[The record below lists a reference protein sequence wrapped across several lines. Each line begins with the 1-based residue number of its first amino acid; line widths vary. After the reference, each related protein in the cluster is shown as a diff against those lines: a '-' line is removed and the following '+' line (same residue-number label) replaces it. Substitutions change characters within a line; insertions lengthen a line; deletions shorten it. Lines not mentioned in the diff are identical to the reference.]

1 MCFSLIEDKKGDET
15 IFLLYPSQYY
25 HNLFANQNEE
35 LIDIINCFAQ
45 QIAKG
50 AGSVANHQLNI
61 QNIYKIN
68 EKRYLLADWS
78 CSSTQQHIDIQ
89 GRRMTKKLNPLPR
102 INGKWLTIPEY
113 LSPEMLRAEEEGDYD
128 GIWSQK
134 GGVGACDV
142 W

>member
-35 LIDIINCFAQ
+35 LIDIVNCFAQ
-45 QIAKG
+45 QIGKG

-68 EKRYLLADWS
+68 
-78 CSSTQQHIDIQ
+78 
-89 GRRMTKKLNPLPR
+89 
-102 INGKWLTIPEY
+102 
-113 LSPEMLRAEEEGDYD
+113 
-128 GIWSQK
+128 
-134 GGVGACDV
+134 
-142 W
+142 